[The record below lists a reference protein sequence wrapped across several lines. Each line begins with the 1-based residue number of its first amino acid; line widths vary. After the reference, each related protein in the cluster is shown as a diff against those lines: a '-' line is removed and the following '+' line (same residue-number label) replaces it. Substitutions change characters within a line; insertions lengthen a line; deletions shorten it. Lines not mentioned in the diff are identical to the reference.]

1 MSLGISASTVKSW
14 FQYRCE
20 RKTRYELMNPGDRA
34 AIPIVE
40 EMRDKPWAEFGQD
53 FERRVVARLARQ
65 TRVLLPPAGESGLL
79 ERQALPFLRGAT
91 DFAYAA
97 QVNLKPR
104 TRPAFLESAPMV
116 EVRRTY
122 ADLVRCDGSGDAPVF
137 RVIDIKATRV
147 ATAFHKAQAAFY
159 ARMLESVLSDLGLGG
174 RVDPT
179 GSVWRIPDDG
189 DAEGDAWQEEDF
201 ALGPYLRLVDDFCRR
216 TLLDIEKKKVSPGH
230 DDSFFHVYFKC
241 EQCSYL
247 PHCEKAIA
255 PSLPAWRRDISAV
268 PGMSHEAKRT
278 LLGVGID
285 TVEKLANAPG
295 VRQLDGAGWSLS
307 RRAEAL
313 VGRAAALRDN
323 AVRRASEPHS
333 FLMPP
338 RADVAFY
345 LLADHDPVDDTLV
358 TLGYAKVRDGQ
369 ETEVIEVLPSA
380 SRQLE
385 ADALVRVFG
394 RLIADLEEIDRINQD
409 GDETTSL
416 YSHIFLYEPSEAV
429 NLQNAIRR
437 HLDDPRI
444 RNGLLHMVRLFPPE
458 EVVPEPE
465 FRGVHHLPATA
476 VRSVVEQ
483 LYALPVTVSYD
494 LRQVS
499 GALQAARAIPVAYQP
514 EPPFR
519 RPFSSLLSIDVS
531 RELRK
536 RQRGNANVEAVKA
549 DVRSRLRATRAIV
562 EWLQTEHR
570 KSMASDGRPML
581 RLAKKPFRLHATF
594 DPLEIGDLDLL
605 RALELLENRSGLLDA
620 LIRLAQPLRARRD
633 TGRCYADLHLV
644 GNRRRGRDYI
654 LTFDAPRESREAELG
669 PETLGLILTDD
680 DPDLRLNPG
689 MWNSVAC
696 SLEPPRPQDRPGIL
710 HVRVYATVFEGEVF
724 QSMLRRTGDRGWCL
738 DESFVDFNSQKVANF
753 ISFLAQG
760 GGDVG
765 S

>member
-1 MSLGISASTVKSW
+1 MSLGLSASTIKSW

-20 RKTRYELMNPGDRA
+20 RKTRYELMNPAERA

-40 EMRDKPWAEFGQD
+40 EIRDKPWAELGQD
-53 FERRVVARLARQ
+53 FERRIVARLASE
-65 TRVLLPPAGESGLL
+65 TKVLIPPAGETGLL
-79 ERQALPFLRGAT
+79 ERQALLFLRGAS
-91 DFAYAA
+91 DWSYAA

-104 TRPAFLESAPMV
+104 TRPPFLDSAPSV

-122 ADLVRCDGSGDAPVF
+122 ADLVRCDHAGDVPVF
-137 RVIDIKATRV
+137 RVIDIKATRA
-147 ATAFHKAQAAFY
+147 ATAFHKAQVAFY
-159 ARMLESVLSDLGLGG
+159 ARMLESVLIDLGSGG

-179 GSVWRIPDDG
+179 GSIWRIPHDG
-189 DAEGDAWQEEDF
+189 DAEGNAWQEEDF

-216 TLLDIEKKKVSPGH
+216 TLLDIEKKSVSPGR
-230 DDSFFHVYFKC
+230 DDSFFHIYFKC

-255 PSLPAWRRDISAV
+255 PSLPASRRDISAV

-278 LLGVGID
+278 LLGVGIN

-307 RRAEAL
+307 RRAESL
-313 VGRAAALRDN
+313 VGRAEALRDN
-323 AVRRASEPHS
+323 AVRRAPEPHT

-338 RADVAFY
+338 RTDVAFY

-358 TLGYAKVRDGQ
+358 TLGYAKVHDGQ
-369 ETEVIEVLPSA
+369 ETEVVEALPSA
-380 SRQLE
+380 SRQME

-394 RLIADLEEIDRINQD
+394 RLIANLEEIDRINRD
-409 GDETTSL
+409 GDESNSL
-416 YSHIFLYEPSEAV
+416 YAHIFLYEPSEAV
-429 NLQNAIRR
+429 NVQNAIRR

-483 LYALPVTVSYD
+483 LYALPVSVSYD

-499 GALQAARAIPVAYQP
+499 EALHAARAIPVPYRP

-536 RQRGNANVEAVKA
+536 RQRGKANVEAVKA

-562 EWLQTEHR
+562 EWLQAEHR
-570 KSMASDGRPML
+570 KSVASDGRPML
-581 RLAKKPFRLHATF
+581 RLAKKPFRLHASF
-594 DPLEIGDLDLL
+594 NPLDIDDLDLL
-605 RALELLENRSGLLDA
+605 LALELLENRSGLLEA

-633 TGRCYADLHLV
+633 AGRCFANLRMV
-644 GNRRRGRDYI
+644 GNRRRGRNYI
-654 LTFDAPRESREAELG
+654 LAFEAPRESREAELG
-669 PETLGLILTDD
+669 LETLGLILTDD

-696 SLEPPRPQDRPGIL
+696 SLEPPRPQDRPGML
-710 HVRVYATVFEGEVF
+710 HVRVYAPVFEGEIF
-724 QSMLRRTGDRGWCL
+724 QSMLRRTGERGWCV
-738 DESFVDFNSQKVANF
+738 DQSFVDLNSQKAASF
-753 ISFLAQG
+753 ISFLAKG

>member
-1 MSLGISASTVKSW
+1 MSFGLSASTIKSW

-20 RKTRYELMNPGDRA
+20 RKTRYDLMNPVDRA

-40 EMRDKPWAEFGQD
+40 EMREKPWAQFGQD
-53 FERRVVARLARQ
+53 FERRVVARLARE
-65 TRVLLPPAGESGLL
+65 TGVLLPPAGEAGLL
-79 ERQALPFLRGAT
+79 ERQALPFLRGGGE
-91 DFAYAA
+91 FAYAA

-104 TRPAFLESAPMV
+104 TRPAFLDLAPMV

-122 ADLVRCDGSGDAPVF
+122 ADLVRCDRTHDTPVF
-137 RVIDIKATRV
+137 RVIDIKATRA

-159 ARMLESVLSDLGLGG
+159 ARMLECVLTDLGQGG

-179 GSVWRIPDDG
+179 GSIWRIPDDG

-216 TLLDIEKKKVSPGH
+216 TLLDIEKRKVSPGR
-230 DDSFFHVYFKC
+230 DESFFHVYFKC

-247 PHCEKAIA
+247 PNCEKAIA
-255 PSLPAWRRDISAV
+255 PSLPARRRDISAV

-278 LLGVGID
+278 LIGVGID

-313 VGRAAALRDN
+313 VGRAEALRDN
-323 AVRRASEPHS
+323 AVRRAPEPHS

-338 RADVAFY
+338 RTDVAFY

-369 ETEVIEVLPSA
+369 QTEVIEALPSA
-380 SRQLE
+380 SRQME
-385 ADALVRVFG
+385 ADALVHVFG
-394 RLIADLEEIDRINQD
+394 RLIADLEEIDRINQE
-409 GDETTSL
+409 GDERTSL
-416 YSHIFLYEPSEAV
+416 YAHIFLYEPSEAV

-444 RNGLLHMVRLFPPE
+444 RTGLLHMVRLFPPE

-483 LYALPVTVSYD
+483 LYALPVAVSYD

-499 GALQAARAIPVAYQP
+499 EALHVARAIPFAYRP

-531 RELRK
+531 RELRN
-536 RQRGNANVEAVKA
+536 RRRGKADVEALKA
-549 DVRSRLRATRAIV
+549 DVRSRLRGTRAIV
-562 EWLQTEHR
+562 EWLQAEHR
-570 KSMASDGRPML
+570 KSMAADGQPML
-581 RLAKKPFRLHATF
+581 RLTKKPFRLQASF
-594 DPLEIGDLDLL
+594 DPLDIDDLDLL

-620 LIRLAQPLRARRD
+620 LVRLAQPLRARRD
-633 TGRCYADLHLV
+633 SGRCYADLRLV
-644 GNRRRGRDYI
+644 GNRKRGRNYI
-654 LTFDAPRESREAELG
+654 LTFEAPAESREAELG
-669 PETLGLILTDD
+669 PDTLGLILTDD
-680 DPDLRLNPG
+680 DPDLRLSPP
-689 MWNSVAC
+689 MWDDVAC
-696 SLEPPRPQDRPGIL
+696 SLEPPRPQDRPGML
-710 HVRVYATVFEGEVF
+710 HVRVYAAVFEGAVF
-724 QSMLRRTGDRGWCL
+724 QSMLRRSGERGWCV
-738 DESFVDFNSQKVANF
+738 DESFVDLNSRKAANF
-753 ISFLAQG
+753 ISFLAHG
-760 GGDVG
+760 GGDAG